1 MSGKYIAIGIVALV
15 VLIGGGFAYTQ
26 FGSTAEPT
34 GEVAGTNTEQAPA
47 QLPTDTVGVQDTT
60 VGTGREVAI
69 GSTVTVNYTGALP
82 DGTVFDSSIPRG
94 EPFVFTLGE
103 GKVIPGWEA
112 GLLGMKEGG
121 TRILAIPPQFAYGE
135 QAYGPIPANSTLIFQ
150 VELLKVE

>member
-1 MSGKYIAIGIVALV
+1 MSGKYIAIGILALV
-15 VLIGGGFAYTQ
+15 VLIGGGYAYTQ
-26 FGSTAEPT
+26 FGGNSG
-34 GEVAGTNTEQAPA
+34 GEVAGETAEQPA
-47 QLPTDTVGVQDTT
+47 QLPTDTVGVQDTKT
-60 VGTGREVAI
+60 GTGKEVAI
-69 GSTVTVNYTGALP
+69 GSKVTVNYTGALP

-121 TRILAIPPQFAYGE
+121 TRILAIPPQFAYGD
-135 QAYGPIPANSTLIFQ
+135 QAYGPIPPNSTLIFQ